1 MLMNLSRY
9 DEFFCHEFNLFLFI
23 KDKPFF
29 NKVAKPM
36 IAAKLRKDMMDYF
49 FLNDVKNLNQYKQ
62 ENLFTKLNSLEQI
75 LLSFALKEDDKLKTK
90 TLNYFS
96 KQQELLKVSAQKL
109 DKLLSNYY
117 IIIHIYLSLPFFFC
131 KTYDF
136 Q

>member
-1 MLMNLSRY
+1 
-9 DEFFCHEFNLFLFI
+9 
-23 KDKPFF
+23 
-29 NKVAKPM
+29 M

-49 FLNDVKNLNQYKQ
+49 FLNDVQNLNRYKQ
-62 ENLFTKLNSLEQI
+62 ENLFITLNPLEQI

-109 DKLLSNYY
+109 DKLLVNISYNNF
-117 IIIHIYLSLPFFFC
+117 YLFIPALIFAKHMIFI
-131 KTYDF
+131 